1 MNPRR
6 VAVGLVALLALPLV
20 ANGVAGLAELAWYG
34 SLYRNGRPAALYPDD
49 PSAPRLLPGGEVD
62 GLGLQVHVN
71 AYGLRGPEPRDPKP
85 ATRIWVLG
93 GSSTYDVHATQD
105 SQTWPAQL
113 EARLGDQVEV
123 LNGGR
128 PGEVLMG
135 SWDQLRA
142 HHAALDPDVVLLYH
156 GPNDIRQALKM
167 QLGSHVELICDQDI
181 LPPVDIALFRWVERL
196 PQSAPPLPP
205 EWSQRRLARWDDI
218 ERELREVLRQ
228 TRAMGMRG
236 VVVSHGLW
244 SEDQEGMGIYAAHMG
259 MGPEGIAQAYQDY
272 NALTARVALSE
283 GAIFIDL
290 ATMMPRREEMWGD
303 PSHFSPTGS
312 AEAGRLVAES
322 LRELGLVD

>member
-1 MNPRR
+1 MTPRR
-6 VAVGLVALLALPLV
+6 AVLGLVAVLSLPLV
-20 ANGVAGLAELAWYG
+20 LNGLAGLGELAWYG

-49 PSAPRLLPGGEVD
+49 PGAPRLLPGGEVN
-62 GLGLQVHVN
+62 GLGLQVHIN

-93 GSSTYDVHATQD
+93 GSSTYDVHAPQD
-105 SQTWPAQL
+105 SETWPAQL
-113 EARLGDQVEV
+113 DAQLGDEVEV

-135 SWDQLRA
+135 SWDQLQSHR
-142 HHAALDPDVVLLYH
+142 AALDPDLVLLYH

-181 LPPVDIALFRWVERL
+181 LPPLDIALFRWVERL

-205 EWSQRRLARWDDI
+205 DWLERRLTRWEGV
-218 ERELREVLRQ
+218 ERELRQVLRQ
-228 TRAMGMRG
+228 TRTMGVKG
-236 VVVSHGLW
+236 VVLSHGLW
-244 SEDQEGMGIYAAHMG
+244 SDDVEGMGLYAAHMG

-272 NALTARVALSE
+272 NALTERVAQSE
-283 GAIFIDL
+283 GATFIDL
-290 ATMMPRREEMWGD
+290 AGGMPKREEMWGD
-303 PSHFSPTGS
+303 PSHFSPMGS
-312 AEAGRLVAES
+312 AEAGRLVADG